1 MKNAFFKNVIKNGTL
16 GYVYQ
21 KLIYNQ
27 DNSLQD
33 LIFLD
38 ANGIFEKIVNLERK
52 RMIRRKASTLGD
64 ESRYYLETLKESLLE
79 ARSSAFKKNLK
90 YFPTTKK
97 HYNLQYYLP
106 KPNYLVTIF
115 IEIENINDPLLDA
128 SGRYK
133 TMVNNM
139 NDCLWIL
146 DTDLKFSY
154 ISPSSQK
161 VFGYSPEEI
170 MILSLK
176 EFMTPESYKRISEVF
191 NGFNDFGKLALEKN
205 QAVTIDI
212 HHIRKDGREVIVEH
226 MIQLLVGEDDTVQGL
241 MGIARDVTE
250 WIAVKENIR
259 KNKEQLQLIL
269 DSTAE
274 GIFGMDLEGY
284 CTFCNQ
290 SFLRI
295 FGYESQEEVLEK
307 NIKSLFYY
315 DDDDRLGNVFENDF
329 QNFVEKEIFRRKDNT
344 TFVGEYFT
352 FPQYHN
358 GEIIGAVVTILDIT
372 NRIEVEKELRETERS
387 KSVLLQ
393 NLPGMA
399 YRCKFDREWTMQFVS
414 DGCFELTGYKPESL
428 INNRDLAYSDIVK
441 PEFRKPIWDAWVEAV
456 KENHSFRYEYM
467 IKTAD
472 GQEKWVLEQGQPVY
486 NILGEVEA
494 LEGLIID
501 ISEQKHKQEE
511 IEYLSF
517 HDSLTG
523 IYNRIYFD
531 MQVNKY
537 DRAEY
542 LPLSVIVGDINGL
555 KFLND
560 AVGHQEG
567 DKIIQATAHLLG
579 KGLNEGQVLAR
590 TGGDEFGILL
600 PKTSISQAHETM
612 LRLQNIINE
621 YNNSISEDA
630 YKINLAL
637 GYGTKDRP
645 GLEFSSV
652 FKIAEDHMYKRK
664 LLQRESSHSSIIS
677 SITATMYAKSQE
689 TEEHAE
695 RIKKLAQMVGKKIGL
710 QQEQLDELALIATLH
725 DIGKVGID
733 EKILNK
739 PGKLTKDE
747 WKEMK
752 KHPEIGYRIA
762 MASPDLV
769 SVADYILSHHER
781 WDGKG
786 YPRGLKG
793 KEIPLLARIISIT
806 DAYDAMRSDRPYRKA
821 LTKEEALQEI
831 KNNAGTQFDPEFA
844 EFFVNMMREEDEVSD

>member
-1 MKNAFFKNVIKNGTL
+1 MKKSFFKSVIKNGTL

-21 KLIYNQ
+21 KLIYSQENV
-27 DNSLQD
+27 LQD
-33 LIFLD
+33 LVFLD
-38 ANGIFEKIVNLERK
+38 ANGIFEKIVNLSLK
-52 RMIRRKASTLGD
+52 KMVKRKASTLGD
-64 ESRYYLETLKESLLE
+64 EARYYLETLKETFLE
-79 ARSSAFKKNLK
+79 ARVAGNRQNLK

-97 HYNLQYYLP
+97 HYNLLHYLP

-115 IEIENINDPLLDA
+115 VEIENINDPLLDA

-154 ISPSSQK
+154 ISPSCQK
-161 VFGYSPEEI
+161 VFGYSPEEM

-176 EFMTPESYKRISEVF
+176 DFLTTESYERVSRLF
-191 NGFNDFGKLALEKN
+191 DNFSDFGKAGQVKD

-212 HHIRKDGREVIVEH
+212 HHIRKDGSEVIVEH
-226 MIQLLVGEDDTVQGL
+226 MIQLLMSEDGTVQGL

-259 KNKEQLQLIL
+259 KSKEQLQLIL

-274 GIFGMDLEGY
+274 AIFGMDLDGN
-284 CTFCNQ
+284 CTFCNK

-295 FGYESQEEVLEK
+295 FGYESQEEVLSK
-307 NIKSLFYY
+307 NIRSLFYY
-315 DDDDRLGNVFENDF
+315 EDDSCLQKLSKNDF
-329 QNFVEKEIFRRKDNT
+329 QSFAENEIFKRKDNT

-352 FPQYHN
+352 FPQYHS
-358 GEIIGAVVTILDIT
+358 GEIVGAVVTILDIT
-372 NRIEVEKELRETERS
+372 NRIEVENELRETERS
-387 KSVLLQ
+387 KSVFLQ

-399 YRCKFDREWTMQFVS
+399 YRCNFDRQWTMQFVS
-414 DGCFELTGYKPESL
+414 EGCFELTGYKSESL
-428 INNRDLAYSDIVK
+428 INNRDLSFNDIIK
-441 PEFRKPIWDAWVEAV
+441 PEFRDELWEAWVECV
-456 KENHSFRYEYM
+456 RDNKPFRYEY
-467 IKTAD
+467 IIVTAT
-472 GQEKWVLEQGQPVY
+472 GEEKWVLEQGQPIY

-494 LEGLIID
+494 LEGLVID
-501 ISEQKHKQEE
+501 ITDTKKKQEE

-523 IYNRIYFD
+523 IYNRIFFD
-531 MQVNKY
+531 MQVTKY
-537 DRAEY
+537 DRPEY
-542 LPLSVIVGDINGL
+542 LPLSLIVGDINGL

-567 DKIIQATAHLLG
+567 DKVIQMTAQLLSQ
-579 KGLNEGQVLAR
+579 GLKPGQILAR

-600 PKTSISQAHETM
+600 PQTSLSQAHET
-612 LRLQNIINE
+612 LLSLQNIINE
-621 YNNSISEDA
+621 YNRNLSGSG
-630 YKINLAL
+630 YQINLAM

-645 GLEFSSV
+645 EMEFSSV
-652 FKIAEDHMYKRK
+652 YKIAEDHMYKRK

-695 RIKKLAQMVGKKIGL
+695 RIKTLSQRLGKRLGL
-710 QQEQLDELALIATLH
+710 TQPQIDDLALIATLH

-733 EKILNK
+733 ENILNK
-739 PGKLTKDE
+739 PGKLTRDE
-747 WKEMK
+747 WREMK

-762 MASPDLV
+762 MASPELM
-769 SVADYILSHHER
+769 SVAEFILSHHER

-793 KEIPLLARIISIT
+793 KEIPTLARIIAIT
-806 DAYDAMRSDRPYRKA
+806 DAYDAMMTDRPYRKA
-821 LTKEEALQEI
+821 LSKEEALQEI
-831 KNNAGTQFDPEFA
+831 RNNAGTQFDPEIA
-844 EFFVNMMREEDEVSD
+844 EAFVKMMKEE